1 MQLIPN
7 NKMYLPKG
15 KLYSAKYSYFRPMRP
30 VLTITFIL
38 LLLVQNSL
46 RGQVEQDKA
55 LHFAAGAFAGATGA
69 LIASKVTKRNRFW
82 TVTGSVAASL
92 LAGLAKEAIDKGN
105 GGEWDNGDL
114 GATVLGG
121 VTVGVSIELFSKKE
135 GKYYVKRD
143 KSARKKKKKDKSM
156 ALY

>member
-1 MQLIPN
+1 MRAVFTSTLVLVLLIQFS
-7 NKMYLPKG
+7 M
-15 KLYSAKYSYFRPMRP
+15 
-30 VLTITFIL
+30 
-38 LLLVQNSL
+38 

-92 LAGLAKEAIDKGN
+92 LAGLAKEAIDTGN

-143 KSARKKKKKDKSM
+143 KSARKKKKKDKSL

>member
-1 MQLIPN
+1 
-7 NKMYLPKG
+7 
-15 KLYSAKYSYFRPMRP
+15 MRP
-30 VLTITFIL
+30 VFTSAFIL
-38 LLLVQNSL
+38 LFLVQFSL

-92 LAGLAKEAIDKGN
+92 LAGLAKEAIDSGN

-121 VTVGVSIELFSKKE
+121 ITVGVSIELFSKKE
-135 GKYYVKRD
+135 GKYYVKRN
-143 KSARKKKKKDKSM
+143 KSKRKNKKNDKSM

>member
-1 MQLIPN
+1 MRAVFTSTLVLVLLIQFS
-7 NKMYLPKG
+7 M
-15 KLYSAKYSYFRPMRP
+15 
-30 VLTITFIL
+30 
-38 LLLVQNSL
+38 

-92 LAGLAKEAIDKGN
+92 LAGLAKEAIDSGN

-135 GKYYVKRD
+135 GKYYVKRN
-143 KSARKKKKKDKSM
+143 KSKKKNKKKDKSM

>member
-1 MQLIPN
+1 
-7 NKMYLPKG
+7 MYLSKD
-15 KLYSAKYSYFRPMRP
+15 KLYSVKYSYFRLMRP
-30 VLTITFIL
+30 VFTSAFVL
-38 LLLVQNSL
+38 LLLIQFSL

-92 LAGLAKEAIDKGN
+92 LAGLAKEAIDTGN

-143 KSARKKKKKDKSM
+143 KSARKKKKKDKLA
-156 ALY
+156 ALH